1 MHEAATPLPHTPLFE
16 SSDNANNKE
25 RERERG
31 TTEREREIGGRVN
44 RLAAATF
51 VMTAIDDEGRL
62 KTVKN
67 SQK

>member
-1 MHEAATPLPHTPLFE
+1 MPIT
-16 SSDNANNKE
+16 KRE

-67 SQK
+67 IQK